1 MGYIFFGTTFS
12 WRDLPTKSPFL
23 LKDPRSWLT
32 ESLGTFL
39 VVQCLGL
46 CPPMQGT
53 WFPSLVWELRS
64 HILSASTS
72 VLLDCHPESSS
83 SGWKW
88 GGWLMGPPNRC
99 HPLGAGVLDHRH
111 QQTSLTLW
119 GPCSEVSVSR
129 TPRCTSS
136 SWNNLW
142 LGPISPLS
150 RTSFTTRF
158 CISFWGVC

>member
-1 MGYIFFGTTFS
+1 
-12 WRDLPTKSPFL
+12 
-23 LKDPRSWLT
+23 
-32 ESLGTFL
+32 
-39 VVQCLGL
+39 
-46 CPPMQGT
+46 MQGT

-72 VLLDCHPESSS
+72 LLLDCHPVSSS
-83 SGWKW
+83 WPSCGSGEGVKKLP
-88 GGWLMGPPNRC
+88 GWLMGPPNRC

-150 RTSFTTRF
+150 LTSFITQF
-158 CISFWGVC
+158 CISFWVGLLGSVFSHTLDPVTPNVLLLSDLAASHLHA